1 MVNENIAEISQYLQE
16 VAIPVNSPSEC
27 YGRPE
32 KTEICAGYI
41 NSTVPKSSCA
51 GDSGGPLVDYNK
63 NSGRWF
69 IAGVVSY
76 GFDGCGGR
84 GGYSRIS
91 FYENWIKTL
100 LSTTTT
106 APNTISTSTS
116 QTIVSTTTTTTTST
130 ITTMSTTTT
139 TSTQTTSSTTTT
151 TTTSPLT
158 TLTSSEFTVTE
169 STNKSMFIHFKNIS
183 ISEFKLS
190 RILKFVEYKQYHQM
204 SILCFPHKEKAMTSM
219 SRLLE
224 GEKLFLIVG
233 LGLLQFGLDISDALE
248 L

>member
-41 NSTVPKSSCA
+41 NSTDPKSSCA

-63 NSGRWF
+63 ITGRWF

-91 FYENWIKTL
+91 FYENWIKTI
-100 LSTTTT
+100 LSSTTT
-106 APNTISTSTS
+106 APITTS
-116 QTIVSTTTTTTTST
+116 TTTTTTST
-130 ITTMSTTTT
+130 TSRTTTT
-139 TSTQTTSSTTTT
+139 TSTTTTT
-151 TTTSPLT
+151 TSTTSPLT
-158 TLTSSEFTVTE
+158 TLTSSEIKVTE
-169 STNKSMFIHFKNIS
+169 SINKGLI
-183 ISEFKLS
+183 
-190 RILKFVEYKQYHQM
+190 Y
-204 SILCFPHKEKAMTSM
+204 
-219 SRLLE
+219 
-224 GEKLFLIVG
+224 FL
-233 LGLLQFGLDISDALE
+233 
-248 L
+248 